1 MTIDERLEALTARH
15 EALAQSLEL
24 LAGFHRDNE
33 AAIKAMTAGI
43 DQVRQLVLIH
53 ECGSRT

>member
-24 LAGFHRDNE
+24 LASFHRDNE

-43 DQVRQLVLIH
+43 DQIRQLVLIH
-53 ECGSRT
+53 